1 MADGWMRLKSTL
13 NILSNVTP
21 KVDVLGPEIDYVPK
35 KLQIN
40 NPLPNLRNVKYKID
54 NEGLN
59 IIHLPK
65 DVKVNKGIPKFEN
78 LKTRIDS
85 KGLEIFHGTPKSS
98 RSEQSR
104 SNDVTTSAEERKD
117 IVDNVQT
124 RVTTVSDESE
134 AIIKPA
140 PAVSSSET
148 YEDWFLPFT
157 PNFSRPVSSS
167 SSTNLPSTP
176 PSPSPPSPPSPP
188 SALAQRGLF
197 RYNNRSPHT
206 ISPAEIL
213 ISPKSLSLSQMSPK
227 PRLPTPP
234 DSPEIIL
241 TYRKSPLILSPK
253 KTPSPPPCKIIQVS
267 PVPQQDI
274 FAQTDCVS
282 YRDFNEQTEEIEEP
296 KKATGLKWWHWL
308 LLIFLLLIIFIG
320 VGVAIGYGVGFFGKK
335 VKCSDGFVNIDNI
348 CHVKST
354 TAQPTTTEPCDGCN
368 CPKDVLLDPD
378 SADNSFEVLSPRYP
392 QKYRHN
398 SDCVWNFLSTRDQLE
413 VTFTKF
419 NLEWASNCRD
429 KDFVFLDQ
437 VNHC

>member
-1 MADGWMRLKSTL
+1 MGDGWKKLKSTL

-21 KVDVLGPEIDYVPK
+21 KVDILGPEIDHVPK

-40 NPLPNLRNVKYKID
+40 NPLPNLANVKYKID

-65 DVKVNKGIPKFEN
+65 EVKVNKGIPKFDN
-78 LKTRIDS
+78 VKTKVDS
-85 KGLEIFHGTPKSS
+85 KGLEIFHGTPKTG
-98 RSEQSR
+98 RSDHGKSTDD
-104 SNDVTTSAEERKD
+104 SGVSEERKEMFVP
-117 IVDNVQT
+117 IVQSEE
-124 RVTTVSDESE
+124 TTVPDERE
-134 AIIKPA
+134 DP
-140 PAVSSSET
+140 VTLSSES

-167 SSTNLPSTP
+167 STNLPPTP
-176 PSPSPPSPPSPP
+176 PSAP
-188 SALAQRGLF
+188 SALSQRGLF

-206 ISPAEIL
+206 ISPTELL
-213 ISPKSLSLSQMSPK
+213 ISPKSLSLSQMSLK

-234 DSPEIIL
+234 DSPELIL
-241 TYRKSPLILSPK
+241 TYRKSPPIISPK

-267 PVPQQDI
+267 PIPQQDI

-282 YRDFNEQTEEIEEP
+282 YRDFNDQTEPFEEP
-296 KKATGLKWWHWL
+296 KKATGLKWWQWL
-308 LLIFLLLIIFIG
+308 LLILLLLIIFIG

-335 VKCSDGFVNIDNI
+335 VQCSAGSVNIDNI
-348 CHVKST
+348 CHVTTT

-378 SADNSFEVLSPRYP
+378 SSDASFEVLSPRYP
-392 QKYRHN
+392 EKYRHN
-398 SDCVWNFLSTRDQLE
+398 SDCVWNFLSTRGQLE
-413 VTFTKF
+413 VTFSKF

-429 KDFVFLDQ
+429 KDYVFLDQ
-437 VNHC
+437 VNLSSLYKYLTD